1 VGTIRVRDAQGQDV
15 PHDLLFAF
23 AFHAFW
29 PDGEWMLDAR

>member
-1 VGTIRVRDAQGQDV
+1 VRDAAGQDV

-29 PDGEWMLDAR
+29 PDGTWMLGE